1 MPVSRA
7 ALIGACAVLSASC
20 ALAADPFYKASG

>member
-7 ALIGACAVLSASC
+7 ALIEKSESYNGMIFDQIVAPL
-20 ALAADPFYKASG
+20 